1 MNAIRKDHTTYK
13 YFDLYI
19 IAAIKQ
25 LYTEKK

>member
-1 MNAIRKDHTTYK
+1 MQFGKSIRHTK